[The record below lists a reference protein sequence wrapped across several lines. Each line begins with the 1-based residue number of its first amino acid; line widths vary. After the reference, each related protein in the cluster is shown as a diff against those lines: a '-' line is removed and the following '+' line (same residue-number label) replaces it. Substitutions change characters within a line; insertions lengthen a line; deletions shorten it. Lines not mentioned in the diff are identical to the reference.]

1 MDCGAYAYHPDY
13 DPSDEWEYGGLV
25 RYGYAGEEKYY
36 IVPSYASGLY
46 AIEIKPETIGQ
57 CAGLKDRNGKLI
69 FEGDIVSDL
78 PTVRRGIVKHGAYD
92 TRWDHGH
99 IGWYL
104 DWSSL
109 YNEDKGWK
117 QPLSFWLGEPGGVHI
132 IGNIHEN
139 PELLEAAI

>member
-1 MDCGAYAYHPDY
+1 MH
-13 DPSDEWEYGGLV
+13 
-25 RYGYAGEEKYY
+25 
-36 IVPSYASGLY
+36 
-46 AIEIKPETIGQ
+46 TIQTTTQATNGNTAALSATGTPGKKSITSGQ
-57 CAGLKDRNGKLI
+57 CAGLKDRNGRLI

-78 PTVRRGIVKHGAYD
+78 PTVRRGVVKHGEYD
-92 TRWDHGH
+92 TGWDHGH

-104 DWSSL
+104 DWSSP

-139 PELLEAAI
+139 PELLEATP